1 MCIYV
6 CVVEQTQ
13 NVFLTSSG
21 IVKLGDF
28 GIARRMDS
36 SLDFAK
42 TQIGTSC
49 ISALPN
55 DLSRKLDGIVLYLD
69 RAVHLR

>member
-1 MCIYV
+1 M
-6 CVVEQTQ
+6 
-13 NVFLTSSG
+13 FLTSSG

-42 TQIGTSC
+42 TQIGTVMYIFTSK
-49 ISALPN
+49 PP
-55 DLSRKLDGIVLYLD
+55 K
-69 RAVHLR
+69 

>member
-1 MCIYV
+1 MGSQLIALLCV
-6 CVVEQTQ
+6 CVGVLVQTQ

-42 TQIGTSC
+42 TQIGTSH
-49 ISALPN
+49 ISVTSIQHCRTTWMALF
-55 DLSRKLDGIVLYLD
+55 
-69 RAVHLR
+69 